1 MGTESSMSNII
12 SIKQQAAEN
21 FAAQFPMLAQ
31 RGIDEPT
38 WNALCNTIYPGANP
52 DSVVMAIDYCKA
64 RGFDVML
71 KPVHLV
77 PMQVT
82 DARTKE
88 KVWRDVPMPG
98 IGMYRIQA
106 DRSGNYAGA
115 DEPEFGPDVTEE
127 YPDPYN
133 ASVKIKVTYPQWCK
147 YTVYKTV
154 NGQRVAFHA
163 LERWKENYA
172 TQSSKTECP
181 NSMWRKRPYGQLA
194 KCTEAQA
201 LRKAWPE
208 IGSEPTAEEMEGKE
222 IVLNEIAISAA
233 EPPKASRALDAIR
246 GQASQPVTIDQD
258 PPTEQQGA
266 VVDHSEQ
273 YANWE
278 QKLLSATTVEKWQAE
293 YVAAWQWAESTG
305 SEEIKKGIKQ
315 LAGEAKKNLTQQ

>member
-1 MGTESSMSNII
+1 MSNIT
-12 SIKQQAAEN
+12 SIKQQAVEN
-21 FAAQFPMLAQ
+21 FAAQFPILVQ

-64 RGFDVML
+64 RGLDILL

-115 DEPEFGPDVTEE
+115 DEPVFGPDVTEE
-127 YPDPYN
+127 FQDPYN
-133 ASVKIKVTYPQWCK
+133 QSAKIKVIYPQWCK
-147 YTVYKTV
+147 YTVYKVV

-181 NSMWRKRPYGQLA
+181 NAMWRKRPYAQLA
-194 KCTEAQA
+194 KCTEAQS

-222 IVLNEIAISAA
+222 IIINEIPGTQTPLSVPA
-233 EPPKASRALDAIR
+233 KSRALDAMR
-246 GQASQPVTIDQD
+246 GQHTAPVTLDHEQA
-258 PPTEQQGA
+258 TEHEASAG
-266 VVDHSEQ
+266 VDHANAYADHCAAIEGASDTAEWQQAYTSAWAWASET
-273 YANWE
+273 AD
-278 QKLLSATTVEKWQAE
+278 QAI
-293 YVAAWQWAESTG
+293 TD
-305 SEEIKKGIKQ
+305 GIKQ
-315 LAGEAKKNLTQQ
+315 VAGERKAQLNKAK

>member
-1 MGTESSMSNII
+1 MSNIT
-12 SIKQQAAEN
+12 SIKQQAADN
-21 FAAQFPMLAQ
+21 FAAQFPILVQ

-64 RGFDVML
+64 RGLDILL

-82 DARTKE
+82 DARSKE

-115 DEPEFGPDVTEE
+115 DEPVFGPDVTEE
-127 YPDPYN
+127 FQDPYN
-133 ASVKIKVTYPQWCK
+133 QSAKIKVTYPQWCK
-147 YTVYKTV
+147 YTVYKMV

-172 TQSSKTECP
+172 TQSGKTECP
-181 NSMWRKRPYGQLA
+181 NAMWRKRPYAQLA

-222 IVLNEIAISAA
+222 IIINEIPGNQPQQTSQA
-233 EPPKASRALDAIR
+233 KSRTLDAIR
-246 GQASQPVTIDQD
+246 SQSTESVTLEHEQMAEPAQADHANAYADHCAAIEGSSDTAEWQQAYTTAWTWANETGDQNII
-258 PPTEQQGA
+258 A
-266 VVDHSEQ
+266 
-273 YANWE
+273 
-278 QKLLSATTVEKWQAE
+278 
-293 YVAAWQWAESTG
+293 
-305 SEEIKKGIKQ
+305 GIKQ
-315 LAGEAKKNLTQQ
+315 IAGERKKQLSTGHSAQQ

>member
-1 MGTESSMSNII
+1 MNNIT
-12 SIKQQAAEN
+12 SIKQQAADN
-21 FAAQFPMLAQ
+21 FAAQFPILVQ

-64 RGFDVML
+64 RGLDILL

-82 DARTKE
+82 DARSKE

-115 DEPEFGPDVTEE
+115 DEPVFGPDVTEE
-127 YPDPYN
+127 FQDPYN
-133 ASVKIKVTYPQWCK
+133 QSAKIKVTYPQWCK
-147 YTVYKTV
+147 YTVYKMV

-172 TQSSKTECP
+172 TQSGKTECP
-181 NSMWRKRPYGQLA
+181 NAMWRKRPYAQLA

-222 IVLNEIAISAA
+222 IIINEIPGNQPQQTSPA
-233 EPPKASRALDAIR
+233 KSRTLDAIR
-246 GQASQPVTIDQD
+246 SQSTESVTLEHEQMAEPAQADHANAYADHCAAIEGACDTTEWQQAYTTAWTWANETGDQNII
-258 PPTEQQGA
+258 A
-266 VVDHSEQ
+266 
-273 YANWE
+273 
-278 QKLLSATTVEKWQAE
+278 
-293 YVAAWQWAESTG
+293 
-305 SEEIKKGIKQ
+305 GIKQ
-315 LAGEAKKNLTQQ
+315 IAGERKKQLSAGNGAQQ

>member
-1 MGTESSMSNII
+1 MSNIT
-12 SIKQQAAEN
+12 SIKQQAADN
-21 FAAQFPMLAQ
+21 FAAQFPILVQ

-64 RGFDVML
+64 RGLDILL

-82 DARTKE
+82 DARSKE

-115 DEPEFGPDVTEE
+115 DEPVFGPDVTEE
-127 YPDPYN
+127 FQDPYN
-133 ASVKIKVTYPQWCK
+133 QSAKIKVTYPQWCK
-147 YTVYKTV
+147 YTVYKMV

-172 TQSSKTECP
+172 TQSSKTEFP
-181 NSMWRKRPYGQLA
+181 NAMWRKRPYAQLA

-222 IVLNEIAISAA
+222 IIINEIPGGQQSQSSQA
-233 EPPKASRALDAIR
+233 KSRALDAIR
-246 GQASQPVTIDQD
+246 GHSTEPVTLEHEQVAEHAQPVQ
-258 PPTEQQGA
+258 
-266 VVDHSEQ
+266 VDHASA
-273 YANWE
+273 YADHCAAIEGSSSKDEWH
-278 QKLLSATTVEKWQAE
+278 KAYTSAWD
-293 YVAAWQWAESTG
+293 WANETG
-305 SEEIKKGIKQ
+305 DRSIIAGIKQ
-315 LAGEAKKNLTQQ
+315 IAGECKRKFDPQQA

>member
-1 MGTESSMSNII
+1 MSNIT
-12 SIKQQAAEN
+12 SIKQQAADN
-21 FAAQFPMLAQ
+21 FAAQFPILVQ

-52 DSVVMAIDYCKA
+52 DSGVMAIDYCKA
-64 RGFDVML
+64 RGLDILL

-77 PMQVT
+77 PMQIA
-82 DARTKE
+82 DARSKE

-115 DEPEFGPDVTEE
+115 DEPVFGPDVTEE
-127 YPDPYN
+127 FQDPYN
-133 ASVKIKVTYPQWCK
+133 QSAKIKVTYPQWCK
-147 YTVYKTV
+147 YTVYKMV

-172 TQSSKTECP
+172 TQSGKTECP
-181 NSMWRKRPYGQLA
+181 NAMWRKRPYAQLA

-222 IVLNEIAISAA
+222 IIINEIPGSQPQHGAPA
-233 EPPKASRALDAIR
+233 KSRALDAIR
-246 GQASQPVTIDQD
+246 GQSTESVTLEHEQMAEPAQADHANAYADHCAAIEGACDTTEWQQAYTTAWTWANETGDQNII
-258 PPTEQQGA
+258 A
-266 VVDHSEQ
+266 
-273 YANWE
+273 
-278 QKLLSATTVEKWQAE
+278 
-293 YVAAWQWAESTG
+293 
-305 SEEIKKGIKQ
+305 GIKQ
-315 LAGEAKKNLTQQ
+315 IAGERKKQLSAGNGAQQ

>member
-1 MGTESSMSNII
+1 MSNIT
-12 SIKQQAAEN
+12 SLKQQAADN
-21 FAAQFPMLAQ
+21 FAAQFPILVQ

-64 RGFDVML
+64 RGLDILL

-82 DARTKE
+82 DARSKE

-115 DEPEFGPDVTEE
+115 DEPVFGPDVTEE
-127 YPDPYN
+127 FQDPYN
-133 ASVKIKVTYPQWCK
+133 QSAKIKVTYPQWCK
-147 YTVYKTV
+147 YTVYKMV

-181 NSMWRKRPYGQLA
+181 NAMWRKRPYAQLA

-222 IVLNEIAISAA
+222 IIINEIPGNQPLHGAPA
-233 EPPKASRALDAIR
+233 KSRALDAIR
-246 GQASQPVTIDQD
+246 SQSTESVTLEHEQMAEPAQA
-258 PPTEQQGA
+258 
-266 VVDHSEQ
+266 DHSNA
-273 YANWE
+273 YADHCAAIEGSSDTAEW
-278 QKLLSATTVEKWQAE
+278 QQAYTT
-293 YVAAWQWAESTG
+293 AWTWANETG
-305 SEEIKKGIKQ
+305 DQNIIAGIKQ
-315 LAGEAKKNLTQQ
+315 IAGERKKPLSAGNGAQQ